1 MHSNN
6 IWYHCF
12 AVLIH
17 SHFIVGVG
25 GSSTG
30 EVSSTL
36 DAGCGHMRLRMRRR
50 GRRSLTRAQGHYSA
64 CTRNRHSSPK
74 MVVLSQKG
82 LLQGSAHTP
91 LWQWPGGPPSRW
103 RRWRMDNPLAR
114 PRFDHFH
121 SLFSPQ
127 PTSLAHSPSL
137 SRAASRKT
145 VSREDHFPEIQLLSS
160 RILPPAS
167 DALLCFI
174 GCDCDD
180 VCDNRRLRDV
190 RV

>member
-1 MHSNN
+1 MFRCSHSLALYCWRGG
-6 IWYHCF
+6 IF
-12 AVLIH
+12 D
-17 SHFIVGVG
+17 G
-25 GSSTG
+25 GSVFNIG
-30 EVSSTL
+30 CRLRAYAVADAAARKEVS
-36 DAGCGHMRLRMRRR
+36 H
-50 GRRSLTRAQGHYSA
+50 A
-64 CTRNRHSSPK
+64 CTRSLLRLHKESPLITK
-74 MVVLSQKG
+74 NGCVITEGAASGVG
-82 LLQGSAHTP
+82 AHTAVAMA
-91 LWQWPGGPPSRW
+91 WRTPSRW